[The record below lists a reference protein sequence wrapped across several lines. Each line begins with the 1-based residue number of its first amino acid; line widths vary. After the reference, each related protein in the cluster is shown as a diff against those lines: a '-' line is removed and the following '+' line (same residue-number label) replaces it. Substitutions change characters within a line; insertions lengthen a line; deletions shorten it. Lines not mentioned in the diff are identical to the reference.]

1 MEIDSIL
8 KIKNVESVITELTN
22 FLKEQSIKFK
32 KEGVIIGIS
41 GGIDSAVTTALSVK
55 ALGKENV
62 LGLIMPEKESSD
74 ESIKFAK
81 LLIDQLEIK
90 SEVLD
95 ITQKLDSFN
104 VYDIRENIVKNKFQ
118 EFNNECKYRVVV
130 PNKMSDMENAIMP
143 FLEVLDKNGKQNKIK
158 LSLSD
163 YLTLTSAT
171 SIKHRVRMTLE
182 YFYAEKLNYMVV
194 GSTNKSEWI
203 QGYFVKYGDGGVDLE
218 PLGELYKTQVY
229 QLAKNLEIP
238 SEIINRPASP
248 DTWSYNVSDEEFF
261 FGIPYKI
268 MDILW
273 YSKENNIPISDIS
286 KMIKLDE
293 EKILTIL
300 KEIEKK
306 SLSTENKRKMPP
318 MWKFGKENNQLI

>member
-171 SIKHRVRMTLE
+171 SIKHRVRMTL
-182 YFYAEKLNYMVV
+182 
-194 GSTNKSEWI
+194 
-203 QGYFVKYGDGGVDLE
+203 
-218 PLGELYKTQVY
+218 
-229 QLAKNLEIP
+229 
-238 SEIINRPASP
+238 
-248 DTWSYNVSDEEFF
+248 
-261 FGIPYKI
+261 
-268 MDILW
+268 
-273 YSKENNIPISDIS
+273 
-286 KMIKLDE
+286 
-293 EKILTIL
+293 
-300 KEIEKK
+300 
-306 SLSTENKRKMPP
+306 
-318 MWKFGKENNQLI
+318 

>member
-1 MEIDSIL
+1 MEMNNIL
-8 KIKNVESVITELTN
+8 KIKDVDKVIDGLTN
-22 FLKEQSIKFK
+22 FLKEQTIKFK
-32 KEGVIIGIS
+32 KKGVIIGIS

-62 LGLIMPEKESSD
+62 FGLVMPEKESSD
-74 ESIKFAK
+74 ESKKFAK
-81 LLIDQLEIK
+81 VLINQLGIK
-90 SEVLD
+90 SEVID
-95 ITQKLDSFN
+95 ITEKLDSFN
-104 VYDIRENIVKNKFQ
+104 VYDIRENIIKNKFPK
-118 EFNNECKYRVVV
+118 FNNECKYRVVI
-130 PNKMSDMENAIMP
+130 PNKISDVENAIMP
-143 FLEVLDKNGKQNKIK
+143 FLEVLDENEKINKIK
-158 LSLSD
+158 LSLAD

-182 YFYAEKLNYMVV
+182 YFYAEKLNYLVV

-218 PLGELYKTQVY
+218 PLGGLYKTQVY
-229 QLAKNLEIP
+229 QLAKNLKIP

-286 KMIKLDE
+286 KIIKLDE
-293 EKILTIL
+293 EKILRIL
-300 KEIEKK
+300 EQLEKK
-306 SLSTENKRKMPP
+306 SRLSENKRKMPP
-318 MWKFGKENNQLI
+318 MWELGKKIIN